1 MFKLLLAWPFL
12 SASTQ
17 PAPVP
22 EATLVT
28 TSTRSLEAFKTD
40 FTPRIDGSLDDECWK
55 RASVVSGFIVSQPE
69 YGKPASQQSEV
80 KVLYDDNAIY
90 IGAHLFD
97 TEPSKIQKQISNR
110 DDANANADLF
120 VTGLDTYDDNL
131 NGYRFGVTAAGV
143 QIDSRISGTTVDDSW
158 DAVWFSK
165 VTVVN
170 DGWVVELKIPFS
182 AIRFA
187 KKDDQQWGLQFS
199 RLVRRTNEVSAWSP
213 SNPQV
218 NGYVN
223 QWGELYN
230 LCNLNPPLR
239 LSFIPYLNVGIQ
251 REPVSYNP
259 KAMANRRLLS
269 GGMDINWGINES
281 FTLNTTLIPDFGQVQ
296 SDNVV
301 LNLGPFEQQFQERRP
316 FFTEGTELFNRKVGR
331 GPGQLFYSRRI
342 GGMPALHPYIPYT
355 LKEEEEVESN
365 PSVTQL
371 YNATKV
377 SGRTKKGLGIGM
389 INAIA
394 SPMYARIKNT
404 VTDETRRELTEPLT
418 NYNIF
423 VLDQSLKNNSRIG
436 FTNTNVIRK
445 GEWRD
450 ANVSSF
456 NFSVRDKSNTFSYS
470 GFANLSQVYDK
481 SISSQPQLGVYADYG
496 FSKISGNVRV
506 DFEQYVITDKYDQND
521 MGILFHG
528 NEVSNFIGLMYFD
541 YKPKGKVNNSDCY
554 ISLHQTSLYKPFA
567 HQDFN
572 INAGADLVF
581 TNFWYWGTFFQ
592 TKPIKYYDYYEA
604 RTPGVKFLRNPYVY
618 LQTYAGSDSRKP
630 FSVEWSLGFGESPVP
645 KDPYMELS
653 VTPTLRIKDR
663 IKLSYNVF
671 LSNDWKNFGFAAF
684 DEEGN
689 PMMGARKLYNVI
701 NTFNAQYS
709 ITPLMYVTFRAR
721 HYWSKALYTNH
732 YNLDEDGNIHEREM
746 TQNTTR
752 NFNTWNIDLVYNW
765 QFAPGSNL
773 IVTWKQNINQ
783 ADNEAEGGYAA
794 NVYKTFTTPQT
805 NMVALKVIYYLDYQ
819 QMKEWDAK
827 RKNRKQQVG

>member
-1 MFKLLLAWPFL
+1 MFKLLLLWPFL
-12 SASTQ
+12 SESTQ
-17 PAPVP
+17 LQPAVL
-22 EATLVT
+22 ETAIA
-28 TSTRSLEAFKTD
+28 STRSVEAKKAAYA
-40 FTPRIDGSLDDECWK
+40 PRIDGSLDDECWK
-55 RASVVSGFIVSQPE
+55 FASVVSGFVVSQPDF
-69 YGKPASQQSEV
+69 GKRPGQETEV
-80 KVLYDDNAIY
+80 RIIYDDNAIY
-90 IGAHLFD
+90 IGAYLHD
-97 TEPSKIQKQISNR
+97 DKPKEIRRQISNR

-143 QIDSRISGTTVDDSW
+143 QIDSRISGSTIDDSW

-165 VTVVN
+165 VSTVY
-170 DGWVVELKIPFS
+170 DGWIVEMKIPMS

-187 KKDDQQWGLQFS
+187 KKDEQRWGAQFS
-199 RLVRRTNEVSAWSP
+199 RLVRRTNEVSSWSP

-218 NGYVN
+218 DGYVN

-230 LCNLNPPLR
+230 LCSLNPPLR
-239 LSFIPYLNVGIQ
+239 LSFIPYFNIGYQ
-251 REPVSYNP
+251 REPVSYSP
-259 KAMANRRLLS
+259 KVMANRRLIN
-269 GGMDINWGINES
+269 GGMDINCGINES

-316 FFTEGTELFNRKVGR
+316 FFTEGTELFNRKIGM

-342 GGMPALHPYIPYT
+342 GAMPALHPYMPY
-355 LKEEEEVESN
+355 LISEDEEIESN

-371 YNATKV
+371 YNATKF

-389 INAIA
+389 INAVA
-394 SPMYARIKNT
+394 APMYAIVRNT
-404 VTDETRRELTEPLT
+404 ATDKTRKELTEPLT

-436 FTNTNVIRK
+436 FANTSVVRAGN
-445 GEWRD
+445 WRD

-456 NFSVRDKSNTFSYS
+456 NFSIRDKTNTFSYS

-481 SISSQPQLGVYADYG
+481 TISAKPQFGVYADYQ
-496 FSKISGNVRV
+496 FSKISGNVRL
-506 DFEQYVITDKYDQND
+506 DFEQYIMTDKYDQND

-528 NEVSNFIGLMYFD
+528 NEVSNFIGLKYFD
-541 YKPKGKVNNSDCY
+541 FVPKGKMNNADAY

-572 INAGADLVF
+572 INAGADVTF
-581 TNFWYWGTFFQ
+581 NNFWYWGTFFQ

-604 RTPGVKFLRNPYVY
+604 RTQGVKFLRNPYVY
-618 LQTYAGSDSRKP
+618 WQTYAGSDARKA
-630 FSVEWSLGFGESPVP
+630 FSVELSLGWGESPVP
-645 KDPYMELS
+645 RDPYMEIS

-663 IKLSYNVF
+663 IKLTYNVF
-671 LSNDWKNFGFAAF
+671 MSNDWKNFGFAAF
-684 DEEGN
+684 DEDGN
-689 PMMGARKLYNVI
+689 PMIGARELYNVT
-701 NTFNAQYS
+701 NTLTAQYS
-709 ITPLMYVTFRAR
+709 VTPIMYVTFRAR

-732 YNLDEDGNIHEREM
+732 YNLDEEGQIHEREI

-773 IVTWKQNINQ
+773 IVTWKQNIGRVDDDMQ
-783 ADNEAEGGYAA
+783 GGYAR
-794 NVYKTFTTPQT
+794 NVVKTFETPQT
-805 NMVALKVIYYLDYQ
+805 NMLAVKVIYYLDYQ
-819 QMKEWDAK
+819 QMKEWDTK
-827 RKNRKQQVG
+827 RRTKREHAG